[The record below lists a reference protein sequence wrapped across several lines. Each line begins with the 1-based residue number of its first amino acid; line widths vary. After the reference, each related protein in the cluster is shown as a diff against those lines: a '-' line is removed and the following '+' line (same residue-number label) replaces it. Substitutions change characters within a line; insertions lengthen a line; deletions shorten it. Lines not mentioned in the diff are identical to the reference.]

1 MRHLKVSSFLSAVA
15 LAGTIGAH
23 AQTVGIGATK
33 GGAVNQM
40 ATAISKV
47 VSSHA
52 GFQLRPIPMAST
64 QALIPVVNGGE
75 LEFAMG
81 NMMQVTMA
89 VSGTGMSDGTKYE
102 NLRMVATMI
111 PFRWGMAVRADS
123 DIHTIADLRG
133 KRIPHGHDAGP
144 LFHFLYVGILA
155 NGGLTYDDV
164 ERVPVVLFREGWN
177 AFKQGK
183 VDVALTGVGSGIMKE
198 MNATIPGGIRYI
210 PFDDSPAA
218 GKRMLEQ
225 TPKTY
230 FLVVEPAPGLDGVVA
245 PTKLAVYDYTLY
257 ASTATPEDIVYKA
270 VKAIYEHE
278 SEFKEAGALFRTYS
292 TGNLSR
298 EQGIPYH
305 PGAEKYY
312 KEAGAWKR

>member
-164 ERVPVVLFREGWN
+164 ERVPVVLFREGW
-177 AFKQGK
+177 KGEDLK
-183 VDVALTGVGSGIMKE
+183 LTLRSACK
-198 MNATIPGGIRYI
+198 
-210 PFDDSPAA
+210 
-218 GKRMLEQ
+218 
-225 TPKTY
+225 
-230 FLVVEPAPGLDGVVA
+230 
-245 PTKLAVYDYTLY
+245 
-257 ASTATPEDIVYKA
+257 
-270 VKAIYEHE
+270 
-278 SEFKEAGALFRTYS
+278 
-292 TGNLSR
+292 
-298 EQGIPYH
+298 
-305 PGAEKYY
+305 
-312 KEAGAWKR
+312 